1 MDLAG
6 LGLTRSYALLDPQRS
21 VTPRG
26 GRTFSLDRDATVE
39 AIVNGRMVRTMR
51 LQPGTYNVSDFPFA
65 QGGNDV
71 ELVITDDTGRRDV
84 ISFTMFIERSEEH
97 TSELQSLMRI
107 SYAVFCLK
115 KKKTNIY
122 TYPAPNTTATRQK
135 AEDPYPLTL
144 HSRQIKLRL

>member
-39 AIVNGRMVRTMR
+39 AIVNGHMVRTMR
-51 LQPGTYNVSDFPFA
+51 LQPGTYNISAFPFA

-71 ELVITDDTGRRDV
+71 ERVITDDTCRRAF
-84 ISFTMFIERSEEH
+84 ISFTMF
-97 TSELQSLMRI
+97 
-107 SYAVFCLK
+107 F
-115 KKKTNIY
+115 
-122 TYPAPNTTATRQK
+122 APS
-135 AEDPYPLTL
+135 PLPGG
-144 HSRQIKLRL
+144 